1 MRVCSVKLISDHS
14 LAAGRGIES
23 LLILSAAD
31 PTLMARMIP
40 NIRKEGEMP
49 FNEIPSERGAK
60 YEGKFGSYHC
70 KKLYSLMASPN
81 LVYRAPLV
89 HTQ

>member
-49 FNEIPSERGAK
+49 FNEISSEKKGAK
-60 YEGKFGSYHC
+60 YGGKFGTFPC
-70 KKLYSLMASPN
+70 KRYT
-81 LVYRAPLV
+81 VYNWLRQFWSIGL
-89 HTQ
+89 

>member
-49 FNEIPSERGAK
+49 FNEIPSEKKGPKYGANLNT
-60 YEGKFGSYHC
+60 YHC
-70 KKLYSLMASPN
+70 QRYP
-81 LVYRAPLV
+81 V
-89 HTQ
+89 

>member
-40 NIRKEGEMP
+40 SIRKEGEMT
-49 FNEIPSERGAK
+49 FNEIPSE
-60 YEGKFGSYHC
+60 
-70 KKLYSLMASPN
+70 KKEQSMKGN
-81 LVYRAPLV
+81 LVHIIVKSYTV
-89 HTQ
+89 